1 MAMNREFVP
10 EAWGDASPEKIIRR
24 IVEHIVTGLDGD
36 SIGITRMC
44 VKMDMNAPLAAKPFR
59 DYRAAIT
66 DRAVKLLEDKVKAAD
81 PKEAIRQ
88 AMRAALAIAV
98 DTAWHHNGPLLSR
111 ERELM
116 IDEVK
121 GLMCRSLGLDSTKG
135 RRRGAFDKEDA
146 EKAMIASFEA
156 PLHDQ
161 LPIYKTDL
169 KAIGESG

>member
-1 MAMNREFVP
+1 
-10 EAWGDASPEKIIRR
+10 
-24 IVEHIVTGLDGD
+24 
-36 SIGITRMC
+36 
-44 VKMDMNAPLAAKPFR
+44 
-59 DYRAAIT
+59 
-66 DRAVKLLEDKVKAAD
+66 VKLLEDKVKVAD

-98 DTAWHHNGPLLSR
+98 DTSWQHNGPLLSR

-156 PLHDQ
+156 PLHEQ
-161 LPIYKTDL
+161 LPIYKTNL
-169 KAIGESG
+169 KELEKAVNASRKPEVKLSTGRGINPDDAYILYKRNRKPEVEKRLERPERTARWI